1 MNKLLDNIR
10 QDEKQRLRQDEI
22 DAQRETEKK
31 ELLYKKSY
39 YKNVDSIRK
48 NVQFFFWTA
57 SVSIV
62 IYFFIILI
70 TNASKI

>member
-1 MNKLLDNIR
+1 MNKLLDKIR

-39 YKNVDSIRK
+39 YKNIDSIRK
-48 NVQFFFWTA
+48 NIQFLFWVT
-57 SVSIV
+57 
-62 IYFFIILI
+62 IIPIIIFGVRFLAELI
-70 TNASKI
+70 S

>member
-1 MNKLLDNIR
+1 MNKLLDKIR

-39 YKNVDSIRK
+39 YKNIDSIRK
-48 NVQFFFWTA
+48 NIQFLFWVT
-57 SVSIV
+57 IIPMV
-62 IYFFIILI
+62 IYGLI
-70 TNASKI
+70 FLFNLVPW